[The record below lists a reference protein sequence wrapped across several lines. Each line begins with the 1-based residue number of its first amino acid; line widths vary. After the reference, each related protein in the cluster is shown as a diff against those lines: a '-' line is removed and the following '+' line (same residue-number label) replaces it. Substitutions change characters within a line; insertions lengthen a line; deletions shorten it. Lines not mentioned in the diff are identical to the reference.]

1 MEVQPLSLPQTV
13 IGNTVESTFDFH
25 HSGHVGENHLAGLAK
40 LGPRSPSLLPPQR
53 TTVPSGGHV
62 VPSTFLSPWTAYE
75 HLFFFFLVFL
85 QKACLQQC
93 GTLMCS
99 VCLRPPRHTPLL
111 SDLWSHEDLRY
122 DCDCLSKIITSFV
135 WLHRG
140 GGFFYMSAVI
150 RAGVV
155 ESVLGPPTAQQI
167 D

>member
-40 LGPRSPSLLPPQR
+40 LGPRGPSLLPPQR

-75 HLFFFFLVFL
+75 PRALRWEYCLTSFLFFFFFLRVFI

-93 GTLMCS
+93 GTISCS
-99 VCLRPPRHTPLL
+99 VRLRPPRHTPPL
-111 SDLWSHEDLRY
+111 SDLWSR
-122 DCDCLSKIITSFV
+122 
-135 WLHRG
+135 WG
-140 GGFFYMSAVI
+140 PQI
-150 RAGVV
+150 R
-155 ESVLGPPTAQQI
+155 LQLPFRNHH
-167 D
+167 